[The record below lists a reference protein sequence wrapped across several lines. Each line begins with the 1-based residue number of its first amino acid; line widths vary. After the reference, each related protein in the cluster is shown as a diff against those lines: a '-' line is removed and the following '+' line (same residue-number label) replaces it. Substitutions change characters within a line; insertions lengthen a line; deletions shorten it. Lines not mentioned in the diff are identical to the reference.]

1 MQLPTLTEA
10 QILGVKRPIVKGI
23 ADSFNTNKNGLGRFD
38 VRYEDYCANISLAI
52 LRESFLYAS
61 GSQPAWVAIPFGRT
75 VFSSAAL

>member
-23 ADSFNTNKNGLGRFD
+23 ADSFNTNDGLGRLTFGTKTT
-38 VRYEDYCANISLAI
+38 VQISLAI

-61 GSQPAWVAIPFGRT
+61 GSQPV
-75 VFSSAAL
+75 